1 MDKQDIL
8 AQINARKT
16 FNGFPTNLNKK
27 PPLDRRVTFAEFRQY
42 DAHAIQQ
49 RLIMEAERRQTA
61 LSFDNLAHAQR
72 SFTYKDSPQP
82 SILGIPQ
89 YKPNSRITS
98 LLSSR
103 GTKPTQSHYLH
114 MLNLSLKDRD
124 YALAEECLQGLK
136 FSSVK
141 KRYYEQ
147 INMAFL
153 YAMMDSVTDIIC
165 LMLEKG
171 FPVNVNRSIVI
182 KKKNDKKKIQLF
194 PTYFMIAVYNG
205 NEKVL
210 KTMIKRGADVNH
222 SWFGLTPLHI
232 ASYLNGVGNASIVR
246 LLLENGADPGIGLPM
261 THFSYLRLLKFS
273 RFLDDFTTP
282 PDSPFINQS
291 QPPKYTADNKFLK
304 DRIIYP
310 IEMAAAVRNMEAVDP
325 KTFMPKCEIGLLL
338 QQDLDITIRLLKAG
352 APIDCIDSM
361 GNTPLHNAAAVGS
374 VELVAVLIHFG
385 AKVNQANLDGKTPLH
400 KAIENMHRKTLRVLI
415 ERGGDTSIMSND
427 GQTLVQLALKSGF
440 SNEEIIDYFESKRS
454 FDDDLQRQTDIPAL
468 LSRVKSLSDTRG
480 QRQVLFK
487 TGGKRLFTIERLNS
501 SISKIPGLLRGNSG
515 SSEDKGLSDSTPNS
529 PVLRG
534 RALSLATPNTT
545 MEDQRRK
552 NRSLSTYSEREPD
565 PSLKSSASSFT
576 SNFFRKQ

>member
-1 MDKQDIL
+1 GLFSNGCYEFKKFPW
-8 AQINARKT
+8 IN
-16 FNGFPTNLNKK
+16 K

-49 RLIMEAERRQTA
+49 RLIVYSLAKMEAERRQTA

-72 SFTYKDSPQP
+72 SFTYKD
-82 SILGIPQ
+82 
-89 YKPNSRITS
+89 
-98 LLSSR
+98 
-103 GTKPTQSHYLH
+103 YLH

-210 KTMIKRGADVNH
+210 KTMIKVKSNVKGLTKRGADVNH

-232 ASYLNGVGNASIVR
+232 ASYLNGVGNASIVS

-310 IEMAAAVRNMEAVDP
+310 IEMAAAVRNMEAVTLMLQSKVDP
-325 KTFMPKCEIGLLL
+325 KTFMPKCEIGLLI

-385 AKVNQANLDGKTPLH
+385 AKVNQTNLDGKTPLH

-427 GQTLVQLALKSGF
+427 GQTLVQSALKSGF